1 MKTEYAP
8 LQAEYYRTEKEWTGI
23 YRKYAAKTGMPESRF
38 QIMYS
43 VYVSGGGITQTE
55 ICDCWNVPLQTI
67 NTCLKQM
74 EKEGVI
80 ALYVDESNRRRK
92 RVGFTEKGEKI
103 AVDLVEPIVQAENA
117 AFSALDSDEQA
128 KLLELIRRQ
137 LRILTE
143 FVDKK

>member
-1 MKTEYAP
+1 MKSEYAP
-8 LQAEYYRTEKEWTGI
+8 LQAEYYRTEKEWNGI
-23 YRKYAAKTGMPESRF
+23 YRKYAAKMCIPESRF

-55 ICDCWNVPLQTI
+55 ICECWNVPLQTI

-74 EKEGVI
+74 EKEGIV
-80 ALYVDESNRRRK
+80 ALYVDEGNRRRK
-92 RVGFTEKGEKI
+92 RVEFTEKGEKI
-103 AVDLVEPIVQAENA
+103 AVDLVEPIVHAEND
-117 AFSALDSDEQA
+117 AFSELDPGEQA

-137 LRILTE
+137 LRILSE